1 MIDQKTKWSGR
12 LKILGLELSIVL
24 LSFIAAVIIMV
35 LLVKL
40 VFFDSGTHFDSR
52 AFGLMAGY
60 VSDRNTSVM
69 EFFTFLGSHRF
80 LVPANLLLIAYA
92 IFIQKKTWLAIQFGA
107 IALTSL
113 LLMFS
118 LKALFNRPRPETPL
132 LYEVPGLSFPSG
144 HAFMSFTFF
153 GFLVYI
159 VFREIKNTFLKYTL
173 GVILLLTIV
182 LIGLS
187 RIYLRVHYAT
197 DVAAGFSLGMIWL
210 VISLYG
216 LQMIEKNKAKLP
228 QVD

>member
-1 MIDQKTKWSGR
+1 MTDVKKKWSGR
-12 LKILGLELSIVL
+12 LKILGIDLSIVL
-24 LSFIAAVIIMV
+24 LSFLAAVIIMII
-35 LLVKL
+35 LVKL
-40 VFFDSGTHFDSR
+40 VFFDTGNRLDAS
-52 AFGLMAGY
+52 AFAFMGRY
-60 VSDRNTSVM
+60 VSDRSTRLM
-69 EFFTFLGSHRF
+69 EFFTLLGSHRF

-92 IFIQKKTWLAIQFGA
+92 IFIQKNTWLAIKVGA
-107 IALTSL
+107 IGVSSL
-113 LLMFS
+113 ILMFS
-118 LKALFNRPRPETPL
+118 LKALFNRPRPATPL

-153 GFLVYI
+153 GLLIYI
-159 VFREIKNTFLKYTL
+159 VFKEINRPAVRYLL
-173 GVILLLTIV
+173 AVILLVTIAM
-182 LIGLS
+182 IGLS

>member
-1 MIDQKTKWSGR
+1 MADVQKKWSGR
-12 LKILGLELSIVL
+12 LKILGLDLSIIL
-24 LSFIAAVIIMV
+24 LSFIAAVIIMII
-35 LLVKL
+35 LVRL
-40 VFFDSGTHFDSR
+40 VFFDPGNQFDTKVFSFLGNYVSGT
-52 AFGLMAGY
+52 
-60 VSDRNTSVM
+60 NTSIM

-80 LVPANLLLIAYA
+80 LVPANLVLIAYA
-92 IFIQKKTWLAIQFGA
+92 IFIQKNTWMAIKVGA
-107 IALTSL
+107 IGISSL
-113 LLMFS
+113 ILMFS
-118 LKALFNRPRPETPL
+118 LKALFNRPRPDTPL

-153 GFLVYI
+153 GLLIYLVFKAINNRAISYC
-159 VFREIKNTFLKYTL
+159 
-173 GVILLLTIV
+173 LTII
-182 LIGLS
+182 LSFTIIMIGLS